1 MKPSTFI
8 QVKVWAVPLALCTAL
23 GGCAVLTVDV
33 DVYKGALVNEED
45 VQLHQLV
52 ALTTAARPLLV
63 QLRDN
68 LEWPD
73 SDGLPPKGFTGK
85 GSSEASGWLAESIS
99 PSACPSAD
107 SWYEPKYVKPPYGF
121 VPEYKSGARTMW
133 EALPFVKPTCHTF
146 FTHSHARRVND
157 LLQLYEDLDANGE
170 VISLRDSCIEK
181 IETQDRNRSVSKVAI
196 KGLTSRLKKPF
207 SAPKAREDC
216 STNTSMEGTAANQ
229 LMLNHE
235 DLATLVE
242 FAQKVLFVANHD
254 GLLNPPSASGLIV
267 GGIADLNRA
276 LFGDAL
282 TDYKFSPHRIFQLDA
297 LDAKRTQYVRVLQAV
312 GNSILF
318 SANELRERERYRDV
332 SKEKGRAE
340 VVAANSIYSPTPKDL
355 LEDLMRELL
364 RDRTQAEKRLVD
376 AIARRDSL
384 NTQVGQ
390 DNPATGLHASLKDD
404 SAEVIKAQNSLEE
417 YRTQTRPIESLQRVL
432 SKEVRGEIRAQFEKA
447 DKEDASPPDDFLHE
461 LKTILE
467 TRKTARDGTPTREE
481 TEQFVEAISS
491 VGNSKTKD
499 AFKAERQQKEYTSK
513 KLTVLF
519 NEFVEYL
526 GQLERERD
534 EGLKLYEK
542 AREVRK
548 QRHQEVMSTIAQL
561 MAEIKKLES
570 LIVQLPRDIDR
581 FETARSVLLE
591 VKADVVDD
599 AEKTKQFVSPDTVY
613 TLVVLN
619 VDKKI
624 KSANSEGQ
632 KRYQDAQDDLSSRT
646 PPFGMSPLNPNDY
659 ESPLAVMDRVIALL
673 RHQQMKAIDHYGKDS
688 DEDKQAK
695 VALENAYQHRAG
707 MIYIRPSSAYLRTS
721 FPSTSL
727 QDDPNLA
734 WDNMLL
740 KQGIRNMPFSSQLR
754 DILDPSVARDRLLTA
769 ELDKQ
774 YWQNI
779 NRVRVSGAGFT
790 NQALVKDDVGNW
802 YVKHYFGDTEKI
814 FKSAK
819 HLALYS
825 LGTKLPIDLS
835 HELRKGSGT
844 KDDSKKSAA
853 EKEAELPPLQQVFGK
868 HRNAYHAH
876 TADTATKLTER
887 HGQEGTKTVYAQ
899 IVAAWKRDAELA
911 KDADLVKALT
921 AVLAEEVVQWDK
933 TLEPLN
939 KASDQERGLAITKDL
954 YALAKFDKLL
964 SARIRQSQKEGPLKS
979 QAAKA
984 ADEAHRVVGPVLFD
998 LLKDYKQ
1005 GLDRYEQAVLFI
1017 GDAAN
1022 PKDSKQEQR
1031 K

>member
-1 MKPSTFI
+1 
-8 QVKVWAVPLALCTAL
+8 
-23 GGCAVLTVDV
+23 
-33 DVYKGALVNEED
+33 
-45 VQLHQLV
+45 
-52 ALTTAARPLLV
+52 
-63 QLRDN
+63 
-68 LEWPD
+68 
-73 SDGLPPKGFTGK
+73 
-85 GSSEASGWLAESIS
+85 
-99 PSACPSAD
+99 
-107 SWYEPKYVKPPYGF
+107 
-121 VPEYKSGARTMW
+121 MW
-133 EALPFVKPTCHTF
+133 EALPFVKPTCHKF
-146 FTHSHARRVND
+146 FARSHARRVND
-157 LLQLYEDLDANGE
+157 LLKLYEDLDANGE
-170 VISLRDSCIEK
+170 VISQRESCIDK
-181 IETQDRNRSVSKVAI
+181 VETQDRPRSAPKVAI
-196 KGLTSRLKKPF
+196 KGLTSRLTKPF

-216 STNTSMEGTAANQ
+216 STDTSIEGTAANQ
-229 LMLNHE
+229 HMLTHE

-267 GGIADLNRA
+267 GGLADLNRA

-318 SANELRERERYRDV
+318 SANELRERERYRDA
-332 SKEKGRAE
+332 SKEKVRAE
-340 VVAANSIYSPTPKDL
+340 VVAANSIYSPTPRDVVEDL
-355 LEDLMRELL
+355 LRELL
-364 RDRTQAEKRLVD
+364 RDRTQAEKRLVE
-376 AIARRDSL
+376 ATVRRDAL
-384 NTQVGQ
+384 KTQVGQ

-417 YRTQTRPIESLQRVL
+417 YRTKTRPIESLQRVL
-432 SKEVRGEIRAQFEKA
+432 SKEVREEIRAQFEKA
-447 DKEDASPPDDFLHE
+447 DKADASPPDDFLHE
-461 LKTILE
+461 LKTTLE
-467 TRKTARDGTPTREE
+467 SRKTARDGTPTREE

-491 VGNSKTKD
+491 VGDSKTKD
-499 AFKAERQQKEYTSK
+499 AFKAERLRKEYTSK

-534 EGLKLYEK
+534 QGLKQYEK
-542 AREVRK
+542 ARDEKK

-561 MAEIKKLES
+561 REEIKKLES
-570 LIVQLPRDIDR
+570 LIAQIPRDIDR

-599 AEKTKQFVSPDTVY
+599 AEKTRQFVSPNTVY
-613 TLVVLN
+613 TLVALH

-624 KSANSEGQ
+624 KAADLERR
-632 KRYQDAQDDLSSRT
+632 KRYQDAHDDLSRRT
-646 PPFGMSPLNPNDY
+646 PPLGMSPLNPNDY

-673 RHQQMKAIDHYGKDS
+673 RHQQMKAVAHSGKDS
-688 DEDKQAK
+688 DEDKQATE
-695 VALENAYQHRAG
+695 ALENAYQHRSG

-727 QDDPNLA
+727 QDDPNLT

-754 DILDPSVARDRLLTA
+754 DILDPSVERDRLLTA

-814 FKSAK
+814 VKSAK

-835 HELRKGSGT
+835 HELRKGSVT

-853 EKEAELPPLQQVFGK
+853 EKEADLPPLQQVFIK
-868 HRNAYHAH
+868 HKAAYQAH
-876 TADTATKLTER
+876 TVETSTRL
-887 HGQEGTKTVYAQ
+887 
-899 IVAAWKRDAELA
+899 AELYGKDGDKA
-911 KDADLVKALT
+911 LYNQVLTAWEGDGELKKDADLMKALT
-921 AVLAEEVVQWDK
+921 AALGEEVNQWDK
-933 TLEPLN
+933 THDPLK
-939 KASDQERGLAITKDL
+939 KASDEERGLAITKDL
-954 YALAKFDKLL
+954 RALAKFEKALT
-964 SARIRQSQKEGPLKS
+964 ARIQKFDKPEALRRT
-979 QAAKA
+979 AI
-984 ADEAHRVVGPVLFD
+984 DEATKIVGPILLG
-998 LLKDYKQ
+998 LLKDHKQ
-1005 GLDRYEQAVLFI
+1005 ALDRYEQAILFI

-1022 PKDSKQEQR
+1022 PKDPQQEQG